1 MSLPYFVRQET
12 RVTSSCQD
20 FFPLLLSKN
29 TTEEDKRMSE
39 TLSLFLSPVH
49 GSLFLWLAACNWVE
63 PALSLANFLHVS
75 FFFVIE
81 CSVFWSFSAYITFL
95 LVLLSLLTLFDCF
108 LKWSCSLLYFFY
120 LIACHF
126 WLSKERSCSQ
136 GKVTIVHSM
145 LVFLHPEWMSTF
157 FDFRLRSSLHWQLW
171 SGWEDEEIMTREYLY
186 WVIESLERLD
196 GEASCKIRLAI
207 SYINFGNTLRETW
220 RHAMPWERQRGLPC
234 NSCLKSRKKDISL
247 DASMLFML
255 NIFTAICLSCKK
267 LMLLQDSR
275 KTCSSVSNINLI
287 IRTFQDIMHL
297 HAWHTRYQH

>member
-171 SGWEDEEIMTREYLY
+171 SGWEDEEIMTQEYLY

-196 GEASCKIRLAI
+196 GKHPARSGWQFLTLTLGIHWGKHEGMQCHERGNEAC
-207 SYINFGNTLRETW
+207 
-220 RHAMPWERQRGLPC
+220 HATPASSLERRIFPWMHLC
-234 NSCLKSRKKDISL
+234 YLCSIYSL
-247 DASMLFML
+247 
-255 NIFTAICLSCKK
+255 
-267 LMLLQDSR
+267 Q
-275 KTCSSVSNINLI
+275 SVS
-287 IRTFQDIMHL
+287 
-297 HAWHTRYQH
+297 HAKSSCYSKTRERLVPQSQISTWS